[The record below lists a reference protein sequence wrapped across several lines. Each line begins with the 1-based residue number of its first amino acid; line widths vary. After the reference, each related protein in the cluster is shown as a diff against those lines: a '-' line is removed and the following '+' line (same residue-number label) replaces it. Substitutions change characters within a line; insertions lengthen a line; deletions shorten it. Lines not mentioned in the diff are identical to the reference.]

1 MTSHI
6 GDCANDAD
14 CVAAAVVSGRWSI
27 KGPGYTL
34 FHSLV
39 CAGAGDDWRGCIH
52 DCHLLA
58 ARAAVAASIGCR
70 PCSGRVESGAA
81 MTSHISDCADDRD
94 RVAAAVVS
102 GRWSIK
108 GPGCT
113 LFNSLVCAGA
123 GDDWRGCIYDSDF
136 LAARAAVAA
145 SIGCRPG
152 SDRIE
157 SGAAMTGHIGDCAD
171 DRDRVAAAVIGGSWS
186 IKGPGCTLFDSLVCA
201 GAGDDWRGCIHNC
214 HLLAAR
220 AAVAAIIGGRP
231 GSGRIES

>member
-34 FHSLV
+34 FNSLV
-39 CAGAGDDWRGCIH
+39 CAGASDDWRGRIY
-52 DCHLLA
+52 DSDFLA
-58 ARAAVAASIGCR
+58 ARTAVTAGICCG
-70 PCSGRVESGAA
+70 PGSGRIEGRAA
-81 MTSHISDCADDRD
+81 MTSHIGDCADDCD
-94 RVAAAVVS
+94 CVAAAVIG

-123 GDDWRGCIYDSDF
+123 GDHWRSCIHDSDF
-136 LAARAAVAA
+136 LAARAAVTA
-145 SIGCRPG
+145 S
-152 SDRIE
+152 
-157 SGAAMTGHIGDCAD
+157 
-171 DRDRVAAAVIGGSWS
+171 
-186 IKGPGCTLFDSLVCA
+186 
-201 GAGDDWRGCIHNC
+201 
-214 HLLAAR
+214 
-220 AAVAAIIGGRP
+220 IGGRP